1 MLKLAYNILMLNKKG
16 ANMTYLYIG
25 KSSHANEQHSYT
37 IGITGNCHRRAYEK
51 HMVPVWVLPFD
62 SRKEAQR
69 VEKLILSWVRQ
80 HYAES
85 FVKFGGWEMEN
96 ARGWDWFHVEEDL
109 HETGR
114 FVLDVQKRAY
124 HAKEQA

>member
-1 MLKLAYNILMLNKKG
+1 
-16 ANMTYLYIG
+16 MTYLYIG
-25 KSSHANEQHSYT
+25 KSSHANEPHSYT
-37 IGITGNCHRRAYEK
+37 IGITANCHRRAYEK

-85 FVKFGGWEMEN
+85 FEAPGTHRNGAWGGTILFS
-96 ARGWDWFHVEEDL
+96 RLGC
-109 HETGR
+109 
-114 FVLDVQKRAY
+114 RADGVY
-124 HAKEQA
+124 S